1 MNQVEKMPWEYTN
14 RPMNQ
19 QNKHEEVL
27 VSLGDIPDC
36 KSHDFSERCVC
47 KT

>member
-14 RPMNQ
+14 GPMNQ

-27 VSLGDIPDC
+27 VNTLIESG
-36 KSHDFSERCVC
+36 RY
-47 KT
+47 T